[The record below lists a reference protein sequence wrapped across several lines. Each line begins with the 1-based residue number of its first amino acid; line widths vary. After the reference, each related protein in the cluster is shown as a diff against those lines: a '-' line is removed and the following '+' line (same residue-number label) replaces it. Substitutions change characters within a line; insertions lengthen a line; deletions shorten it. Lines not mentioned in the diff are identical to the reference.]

1 MSVSA
6 LIGSLLMR
14 DLAAP
19 PTFDGG
25 TNAQN
30 YGSGACQRSMSYG
43 LAHIPWCAY
52 ALSLDQDNCQPS
64 QASSREKF
72 HVLVY

>member
-1 MSVSA
+1 M
-6 LIGSLLMR
+6 LG
-14 DLAAP
+14 LAAP

-30 YGSGACQRSMSYG
+30 YGSGACQRSISYS

-52 ALSLDQDNCQPS
+52 ALSLNKDNRQPS
-64 QASSREKF
+64 QASSREEF
-72 HVLVY
+72 HGLVC